1 MQSQSLAENQQTTQL
16 RVIMPNGII
25 GFNDLKHYLLTE
37 IQPSFWELKSV
48 EDHKIKFMM
57 VKLSHLS
64 FGAITYEAS
73 EFDRLLS
80 AISLSLSDVDVYLI
94 LSVDQNDD
102 DTAQVMT
109 VNLRAPFIYHADSYR
124 GWQLVLA
131 DQKYPIAQVV

>member
-1 MQSQSLAENQQTTQL
+1 MQSQSLAENQQPNQL

-48 EDHKIKFMM
+48 EDHKVKFMM

-64 FGAITYEAS
+64 FGEITYETS

-80 AISLSLSDVDVYLI
+80 AISLGLSDVDVYLI

-102 DTAQVMT
+102 DIAQVMT
-109 VNLRAPFIYHADSYR
+109 VNLRAPFIYHPDSYR